1 MAKISA
7 KYFSESE
14 FKRCVPPCSLQ
25 DMNQHLMTRLD
36 NARYQAGIP
45 FVLNSAFRSVAY
57 EKSKG
62 RNANSAHT
70 RGLAVDIRCNT
81 SQNRM
86 KILKSLLDNG
96 FNRIGIGKTYI
107 HADIDKSLPQNVVWH
122 YYE

>member
-14 FKRCVPPCSLQ
+14 FRKCTPPCSLQ
-25 DMNQHLMTRLD
+25 DMNQAFMRKLD

-45 FVLNSAFRSVAY
+45 FVLNSAYRSPAY

-62 RNANSAHT
+62 RSGKGDHPQG
-70 RGLAVDIRCNT
+70 RGVDIRCNT

-86 KILKSLLDNG
+86 KILRALLDNG

-107 HADIDKSLPQNVVWH
+107 HAGDGENLPPDVVWH
-122 YYE
+122 YYD